1 MRAPFDMA
9 AFETTDDQSD
19 PVLRPMR
26 VAVRREDV
34 FAEARDMVADLESW
48 KLVREDPQALELHC
62 ERAGGLLGGPARIV
76 VHVEGPEG
84 IPSATVTLRCE
95 ASGLFA
101 RARQITR
108 EFMEPF
114 RRRVG

>member
-1 MRAPFDMA
+1 MQSSMA
-9 AFETTDDQSD
+9 AFETTDDESD

-26 VAVRREDV
+26 VAVRREEV
-34 FAEARDMVADLESW
+34 FAEARDMVADLEAWSV
-48 KLVREDPQALELHC
+48 VREDAQALELHC
-62 ERAGGLLGGPARIV
+62 ERAGGLLSGRARIRIR
-76 VHVEGPEG
+76 VEGPEG

-101 RARQITR
+101 RVRHVTR
-108 EFMEPF
+108 EFMAPF

>member
-1 MRAPFDMA
+1 MA
-9 AFETTDDQSD
+9 AFETTDEQSD

-34 FAEARDMVADLESW
+34 FAEAKDMVADLAAW
-48 KLVREDPQALELHC
+48 KLVREDAERLELHC
-62 ERAGGLLGGPARIV
+62 ERAGMLGGAARIV
-76 VHVEGPEG
+76 VRVEGPDG

-95 ASGLFA
+95 SSGLFS
-101 RARQITR
+101 RAKQVTR

>member
-1 MRAPFDMA
+1 MA
-9 AFETTDDQSD
+9 AFETTDEQSD

-34 FAEARDMVADLESW
+34 FSEAKDMVADLAGW
-48 KLVREDPQALELHC
+48 KLVREDAEKLEITC
-62 ERAGGLLGGPARIV
+62 ERAGGLLGGAAQVLLR
-76 VHVEGPEG
+76 VEGPDG
-84 IPSATVTLRCE
+84 IPSATLTLRCE

-101 RARQITR
+101 NAKGVAR

>member
-1 MRAPFDMA
+1 MA
-9 AFETTDDQSD
+9 AFETTDEQSD

-34 FAEARDMVADLESW
+34 FSEAKDMVADLAGW
-48 KLVREDPQALELHC
+48 KLVREDAERLELHC
-62 ERAGGLLGGPARIV
+62 ERAGGLLGGAAQIV
-76 VHVEGPEG
+76 VRVEGPDG

-95 ASGLFA
+95 ASGLFS
-101 RARQITR
+101 RAKQVTR
-108 EFMEPF
+108 EFLEPF

>member
-1 MRAPFDMA
+1 MA

-34 FAEARDMVADLESW
+34 FSEARDMIADLDGW
-48 KLVREDPQALELHC
+48 KLVREDSQALELHC
-62 ERAGGLLGGPARIV
+62 ERTGGLLGVGLLGGVARIV
-76 VHVEGPEG
+76 VRVEGPEG

-101 RARQITR
+101 RARHVTR
-108 EFMEPF
+108 EFLEPF

>member
-1 MRAPFDMA
+1 MSV
-9 AFETTDDQSD
+9 FETSDEHSD

-34 FAEARDMVADLESW
+34 YSEAKDMVADLSGW
-48 KLVREDPQALELHC
+48 SVAREDLERLELHC
-62 ERAGGLLGGPARIV
+62 ERSGGVLGGRASIV
-76 VHVEGPEG
+76 VRVEGPEG
-84 IPSATVTLRCE
+84 IPSATVNLRCE

-101 RARQITR
+101 SAKQITR
-108 EFMEPF
+108 EFLEPF

>member
-1 MRAPFDMA
+1 MA
-9 AFETTDDQSD
+9 SFETRDDETD

-34 FAEARDMVADLESW
+34 FGEAKDMVADLTAW
-48 KLVREDPQALELHC
+48 KLVREDPERLELHC
-62 ERAGGLLGGPARIV
+62 ERVGGLFGGAGSIV
-76 VHVEGPEG
+76 VRVDGPEG

-101 RARQITR
+101 RAKSIAR
-108 EFMEPF
+108 EFLEPF